1 MRTRLAMSVA
11 FAVAATLMVAGG
23 SPAAEAIHLRL
34 EKSTP
39 AADAVVAQ
47 SPAKI
52 VLDFSEG
59 FEMAVSK
66 VTIKGVA
73 GEVKLGKLARHE
85 EDETIMW
92 AAIEAPLDAGVYSVN
107 WVTSSGDG
115 HPVRGDFDFTVK
127 AAR

>member
-1 MRTRLAMSVA
+1 MRTRLVVSAVS
-11 FAVAATLMVAGG
+11 AVAATLMVAGAA
-23 SPAAEAIHLRL
+23 PATEAIHLWL
-34 EKSTP
+34 DKSTP

-47 SPAKI
+47 SPERI

-73 GEVKLGKLARHE
+73 GDVKLGKLVRHK

-92 AAIEAPLDAGVYSVN
+92 APIETPLADGVYSVS
-107 WVTSSGDG
+107 WITSSGDG
-115 HPVRGDFDFTVK
+115 HPVRGNFDFTVK
-127 AAR
+127 AAH